1 MAGYTV
7 GEVRELLREEFPQL
21 TVSKLRFLESEG
33 LVCPSRSEANYRLF
47 SEADVARLR
56 FVLGCQR
63 DRFLPL
69 KAIREELGAGGVR
82 AEQDLPPAGDPP
94 PPSDGGSVLPVGAD
108 PSEVA
113 VTEQQ
118 LCGRSGLRPAQV
130 YALAQAGMVSRVSP
144 QTTGRYDADDVAVAC
159 AAAELL
165 DLGLEVRH
173 LRLFKQSADRV
184 AGFVGQLVGGLPS
197 ERVDDRLAAAAS
209 AAGSLSRACLVRSL
223 RGLRR

>member
-1 MAGYTV
+1 MARFTI
-7 GEVRELLREEFPQL
+7 GEVRELLREEFPKL

-33 LVCPSRSEANYRLF
+33 LVCPERSEANYRLF
-47 SEADVARLR
+47 SEGDVARLR

-63 DRFLPL
+63 DRLLPL
-69 KAIREELGAGGVR
+69 KAIREELAAGGVR
-82 AEQDLPPAGDPP
+82 GGRVVSGDTAPPLPAGD
-94 PPSDGGSVLPVGAD
+94 GGVIPVDAD
-108 PSEVA
+108 PSQVA

-118 LCGRSGLRPAQV
+118 LCERSGLRPAQV
-130 YALAQAGMVSRVSP
+130 YALAQAGLVSRVSP

-165 DLGLEVRH
+165 TLGLDVRH

-184 AGFVGQLVGGLPS
+184 AGFVGQLVGSLPD
-197 ERVDDRLAAAAS
+197 EQVDGRLAVAAS
-209 AAGSLSRACLVRSL
+209 AAGALSRVCLSRAL